1 MTSPT
6 SSARPQQIGMQPVK
20 VEGIPGAVD
29 LGAEGVDRIENEEVD
44 TTGATP
50 RYDGAGELFVNGMGC
65 TNFD

>member
-1 MTSPT
+1 M
-6 SSARPQQIGMQPVK
+6 K

-50 RYDGAGELFVNGMGC
+50 RYDSAGEFVENVMRS
-65 TNFD
+65 TA